1 MIEHVINQTR
11 HSSLIDDLVIA
22 TTISK
27 EDDIIEKFCK
37 KNKIKLFRGSENDV
51 LDRYYQCAKKYN
63 ADVIIRI
70 TSDCPFIDPDIVD
83 KGIRLFFQNKVDYI
97 GNNIAK
103 KNGVWDNDT
112 CNYPQGNTVE
122 VCSFS
127 TMEKAWRL
135 AQKPSEREHVF
146 PFVQFNPQIFKI
158 KNFSNNKDLSYIRC
172 TVDHVNDL
180 KFIRQIYKKIIE
192 NKQLIKTHDIL
203 NVVQKNPHL
212 LGLNNKIPFDEG
224 YKISLKKDIDQKIIS
239 RKKKIK
245 KIILMVDG
253 NAEIG
258 LGHFYRMINLAKSLS
273 KNNHVTFMTN
283 NKSELLRLENKFK
296 IESIP
301 KGKIG
306 AFEKKLN
313 QLKPDVIII
322 DKHRENNVNLGIM
335 KRSCNYLLSI
345 DYVGKNVN
353 HISKNFGILYQNKH
367 IEQNTTFEYS
377 LLNKN
382 ITKQKPIQITKKIHN
397 IVVLQGGS
405 DTHCFTPK
413 IIDALHDLSNEIQI
427 SVVLGPSFLC
437 HNEIKKILVKLERKI
452 TITNNIKNMGSFLK
466 NFDLAITAGGMTLLE
481 LAYLGIPSVIICGE
495 KFENETAKKMEILGY
510 GINLGFGKTVSKNK
524 IYNTTKSLIADYSLR
539 KKMNNNGKRIIDGK
553 GLLRI
558 TEFIK
563 SLD

>member
-1 MIEHVINQTR
+1 
-11 HSSLIDDLVIA
+11 
-22 TTISK
+22 
-27 EDDIIEKFCK
+27 
-37 KNKIKLFRGSENDV
+37 
-51 LDRYYQCAKKYN
+51 
-63 ADVIIRI
+63 
-70 TSDCPFIDPDIVD
+70 
-83 KGIRLFFQNKVDYI
+83 
-97 GNNIAK
+97 
-103 KNGVWDNDT
+103 
-112 CNYPQGNTVE
+112 
-122 VCSFS
+122 
-127 TMEKAWRL
+127 
-135 AQKPSEREHVF
+135 
-146 PFVQFNPQIFKI
+146 
-158 KNFSNNKDLSYIRC
+158 
-172 TVDHVNDL
+172 
-180 KFIRQIYKKIIE
+180 
-192 NKQLIKTHDIL
+192 
-203 NVVQKNPHL
+203 
-212 LGLNNKIPFDEG
+212 
-224 YKISLKKDIDQKIIS
+224 
-239 RKKKIK
+239 
-245 KIILMVDG
+245 MVDG